1 MIADARTLLCT
12 PSRSRPSAGDSFHS
26 FDDSDEESRIW
37 NCLFQSSFTIQRVRL
52 RFHNSAEADVMTVNS
67 LELRPDG
74 WVVSGIRLG
83 SGQTIE
89 HPLHR
94 IRDVEVLG
102 ESSVGSEINSGLP
115 PMA

>member
-1 MIADARTLLCT
+1 MISDARTMLCT
-12 PSRSRPSAGDSFHS
+12 PSRSRPCGGGSGQP
-26 FDDSDEESRIW
+26 FDNSDEDSRIW

-52 RFHNSAEADVMTVNS
+52 KFHNSAEADVMTINS

-102 ESSVGSEINSGLP
+102 ESSVGSEVDAGLP